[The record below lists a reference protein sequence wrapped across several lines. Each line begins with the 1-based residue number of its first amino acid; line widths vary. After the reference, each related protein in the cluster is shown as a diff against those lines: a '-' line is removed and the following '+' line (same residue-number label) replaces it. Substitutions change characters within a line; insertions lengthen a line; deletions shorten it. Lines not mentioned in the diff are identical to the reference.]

1 MREYGGSASD
11 PTIVIFPFG
20 SALRSVSAAIT
31 PAGPLPRIKYFIIHP
46 RCLLPVYDQK
56 PPNVCLGGFY
66 LLRRGDAKLIP
77 KAA

>member
-1 MREYGGSASD
+1 MREYGGSGSD

-31 PAGPLPRIKYFIIHP
+31 PAGPLPRIKYFIIDP
-46 RCLLPVYDQK
+46 RCLLPVYNQK
-56 PPNVCLGGFY
+56 PPKQSSGGFY
-66 LLRRGDAKLIP
+66 LLRHGDAKLIP